1 MIINKRL
8 TAVLIMADVL
18 VLFLYSLSVGANGG
32 AILP

>member
-1 MIINKRL
+1 MITKKRL
-8 TAVLIMADVL
+8 TTVLIIANVL